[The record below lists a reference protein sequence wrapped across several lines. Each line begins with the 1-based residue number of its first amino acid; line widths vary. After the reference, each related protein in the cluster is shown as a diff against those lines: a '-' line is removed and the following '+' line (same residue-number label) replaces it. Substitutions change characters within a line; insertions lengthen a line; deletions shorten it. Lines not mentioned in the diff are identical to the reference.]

1 MGSLQ
6 GNAKPFLIPLFRGER
21 ASLDKGAQ
29 AAVATWITMATMT
42 SEFISRDHST
52 IAIRFH
58 DRGRMPHQHD

>member
-1 MGSLQ
+1 
-6 GNAKPFLIPLFRGER
+6 
-21 ASLDKGAQ
+21 
-29 AAVATWITMATMT
+29 MATMT